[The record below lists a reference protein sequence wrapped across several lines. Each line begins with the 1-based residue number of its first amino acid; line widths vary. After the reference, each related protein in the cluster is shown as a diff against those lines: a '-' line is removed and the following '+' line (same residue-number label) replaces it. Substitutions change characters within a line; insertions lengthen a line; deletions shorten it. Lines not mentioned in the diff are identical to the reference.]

1 MDNGDVIPNL
11 DAPWD
16 FLSTRIQEWIIGAI
30 VGLIVNEL
38 FFTSAASSMP
48 FIFITIVLTAY
59 GLSCARRKFADG
71 SRGFVNYCCVK
82 MGIVPPGIPAPS
94 ELQPVWSG
102 APMRRIK
109 SDTLYMQ
116 LGFDE
121 FFLERKEEK
130 LKQQEGRL

>member
-1 MDNGDVIPNL
+1 
-11 DAPWD
+11 
-16 FLSTRIQEWIIGAI
+16 
-30 VGLIVNEL
+30 
-38 FFTSAASSMP
+38 
-48 FIFITIVLTAY
+48 
-59 GLSCARRKFADG
+59 
-71 SRGFVNYCCVK
+71 
-82 MGIVPPGIPAPS
+82 MGIIPPGIPAPS